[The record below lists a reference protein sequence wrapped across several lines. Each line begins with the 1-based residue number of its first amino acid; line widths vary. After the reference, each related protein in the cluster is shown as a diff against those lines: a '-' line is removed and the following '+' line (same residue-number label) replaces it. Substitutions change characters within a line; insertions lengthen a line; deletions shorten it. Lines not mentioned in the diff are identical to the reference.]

1 MKTPTCRLNIPSQS
15 QMIDCI
21 SIHCIEIVKDVFFLE
36 NDLTLKSVQILSD
49 LFWMGDVAACLYV
62 NKEVVIR
69 LVEALLRGVYSKLA
83 GFSSNLSAL
92 VDGKAVF
99 IELVQSDALDE
110 ILTQKAVGK
119 YRQWW
124 ISVLYYNHQSEHCT
138 SSELHA
144 FCSDVNFR
152 QNILHEEY

>member
-1 MKTPTCRLNIPSQS
+1 M
-15 QMIDCI
+15 
-21 SIHCIEIVKDVFFLE
+21 E
-36 NDLTLKSVQILSD
+36 NDLTLKSAQILSD

-69 LVEALLRGVYSKLA
+69 LVEALLRGVCSKLA
-83 GFSSNLSAL
+83 GFSSNLSRPPNSNMLAL

-124 ISVLYYNHQSEHCT
+124 ISVLYYNHQSEHYT

-152 QNILHEEY
+152 QKYPS